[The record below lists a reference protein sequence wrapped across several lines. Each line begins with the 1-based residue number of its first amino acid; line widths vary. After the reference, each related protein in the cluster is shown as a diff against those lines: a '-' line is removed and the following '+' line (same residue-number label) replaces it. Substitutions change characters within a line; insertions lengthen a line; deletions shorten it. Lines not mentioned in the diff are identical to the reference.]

1 MRTLARTTLAVLA
14 GFSLAA
20 CARKSS
26 PPPAKDAGAP
36 LTAFP
41 ATSGAGSPAAAPA
54 AGQGTAVAGK
64 ILETMDSGGYTY
76 MRLATPAGETWTAV
90 NASKVKTGETVTVVN
105 AVPMDGFQSNTL
117 HRKFDHI
124 WFGTLAS
131 GPTPAPGAPEA
142 APGQQPAG
150 QPDASDPRYREM
162 MAAQHAAAA
171 RGPAADVGE
180 IKVPKAE
187 GAEGKTVAEIFA
199 GRQSLKDKEAAVRG
213 KVVKYNA
220 GIMGRNWMHLRDGS
234 GTAAMKNNDLTVTT
248 SDTAA
253 VGDVV
258 TVRGKVRV
266 DRDFGAGYSYP
277 VMIEE
282 ARVAK

>member
-1 MRTLARTTLAVLA
+1 MKTLARTIFAVLA
-14 GFSLAA
+14 GASLAA

-26 PPPAKDAGAP
+26 PQAPKDAGSP
-36 LTAFP
+36 LTSFP
-41 ATSGAGSPAAAPA
+41 ATAGSAAATP

-76 MRLATPAGETWTAV
+76 MRLATPAGETWAAV

-131 GPTPAPGAPEA
+131 GPVPQQTASGAPD
-142 APGQQPAG
+142 QPS
-150 QPDASDPRYREM
+150 PSDPRYREM
-162 MAAQHAAAA
+162 MAAQHSAAA
-171 RGPAADVGE
+171 RGPAADVGD

-187 GAEGKTVAEIFA
+187 GPEGKTVAEIFA

-213 KVVKYNA
+213 KVVKFNP

-234 GTAAMKNNDLTVTT
+234 GTPAMKNNDLTVTT
-248 SDTAA
+248 SETAA

-258 TVRGKVRV
+258 TARGKVHV

-282 ARVAK
+282 AKVSK